1 MTTDSALNQLPLPPE
16 DEVAALMASPA
27 FQAQMAA
34 LTQRAMA
41 SLQDLVAALRAAEA
55 ELAANPPPAKPIVDI
70 PYGRAVEPVLTDAV
84 DVGGLGTGWGV
95 KLMPPDS
102 AAVMGAPVFRMAPS
116 PEEIAVDML
125 AMLPLPAAAI
135 AVAAPLLPAASD
147 SSASEFAFVF
157 EPDNRVGGEA
167 GIV

>member
-34 LTQRAMA
+34 LTQPAMA

-55 ELAANPPPAKPIVDI
+55 PLAANPPPAKPIVDI
-70 PYGRAVEPVLTDAV
+70 PYGLAVELVLTEAV
-84 DVGGLGTGWGV
+84 GVGGLGTGWGV

>member
-55 ELAANPPPAKPIVDI
+55 PLAANPPPAKPIVDI
-70 PYGRAVEPVLTDAV
+70 PYGLAVELVLTEAV
-84 DVGGLGTGWGV
+84 GVGGLGTGWGV

-116 PEEIAVDML
+116 PEWKSITASVSVRPIARSR
-125 AMLPLPAAAI
+125 PAAPSICAR
-135 AVAAPLLPAASD
+135 ASCD
-147 SSASEFAFVF
+147 
-157 EPDNRVGGEA
+157 
-167 GIV
+167 